1 MKKAAVEIHPS
12 LPSDNV
18 IRLRAILYLRA
29 FLGSACSHFAGLG
42 SPLSNFAI
50 FSARGGGGPWGLHRR
65 EVTPPPGVSNDTQ
78 VSGPLASFSYCG
90 DDGKGPASCS
100 CPRRA
105 FGHHDAERCDRHPLP
120 SRTVLPSCTPRTT
133 GVPQGTASWL
143 SATHCRSLCSQQT
156 VPLLDAS
163 PCVGRNTSVLKGP
176 VQHNRGACTVP
187 LVS

>member
-50 FSARGGGGPWGLHRR
+50 FSAKGGGGPWGLHRR
-65 EVTPPPGVSNDTQ
+65 EVTPAPGVSNDTQ

-105 FGHHDAERCDRHPLP
+105 FGHHDAERCDRRPLP
-120 SRTVLPSCTPRTT
+120 SRTVLPSCTPHTVAVTEGR
-133 GVPQGTASWL
+133 L
-143 SATHCRSLCSQQT
+143 FLLFATRFRSLYLQRT
-156 VPLLDAS
+156 APLPDAFV
-163 PCVGRNTSVLKGP
+163 CDGRNTFVLKGP
-176 VQHNRGACTVP
+176 VQHSRDACTVP
-187 LVS
+187 WVL

>member
-12 LPSDNV
+12 LPSDNA
-18 IRLRAILYLRA
+18 IRLRATLYLRA
-29 FLGSACSHFAGLG
+29 FLGSACSHFAGLW

-50 FSARGGGGPWGLHRR
+50 FSAKGGGGPWGLHRR

-120 SRTVLPSCTPRTT
+120 SRTVLPSCTPHTT
-133 GVPQGTASWL
+133 GVSPGTASWPFARQL
-143 SATHCRSLCSQQT
+143 RSLFRQRSSL
-156 VPLLDAS
+156 PLGARLYGDHS
-163 PCVGRNTSVLKGP
+163 TSALMEP
-176 VQHNRGACTVP
+176 VQHNRDACTAP
-187 LVS
+187 LV